1 MAYRDDLLALGA
13 RRDALA
19 GELEQ
24 KTTELNAAAS
34 LYAEASAYARLPV
47 LDNIRIAAPCSAEW
61 DAMSGDERT
70 RHCGSCKQS
79 VYNLS
84 DLTRAE
90 AEALVRE
97 KNGHLCV
104 RYYQRKDGTIL
115 LADCSVGVGKRRRKT
130 RVIAAGAAALLA
142 TAGGGSL
149 AQRSQAL
156 RNPSPALTAHAEVT
170 MGAVG
175 IAAPPP
181 PAPLAPP
188 VLADEYTDRV
198 AKMGTAAF
206 VNPPPRHPPPHVRPH
221 HVPPPKRTP

>member
-1 MAYRDDLLALGA
+1 MAYRDDLLAMGA

-24 KTTELNAAAS
+24 KTTELNEAAS
-34 LYAEASAYARLPV
+34 LFAEASAYVRLPV
-47 LDNIRIAAPCSAEW
+47 LDNIRIAAPCSADW
-61 DAMSGDERT
+61 AAMSGDERT

-142 TAGGGSL
+142 TAGGGFL
-149 AQRSQAL
+149 AQRSQA
-156 RNPSPALTAHAEVT
+156 PQHVAPAQYEVM
-170 MGAVG
+170 MGAVSME
-175 IAAPPP
+175 PP
-181 PAPLAPP
+181 PAPAPAPP
-188 VLADEYTDRV
+188 VPAIVPDFDPDQMV

-206 VNPPPRHPPPHVRPH
+206 VNPPALHPHPHARPH
-221 HVPPPKRTP
+221 HAAPPKRTP